1 MLFDLS
7 PRKDTG
13 TFTPGVIHLQ
23 LRSPAGLPSPD
34 EAEKHAPLGPEKG
47 VLRCLRSRRGP
58 AAVEQPTALQGMG
71 DNLDDGWI
79 EEDVAATS
87 AEVEEQAKELGVKVS
102 AIEAESED
110 EGDDSEVGAGSGP
123 FESTASNKGHATGKA
138 EKKRKRIEALKARRK
153 RFREGK
159 GESSR
164 PENARNG
171 SEEPSAAG
179 SGVDPRR
186 PLVGLAGMSCE
197 QQRRAFAA
205 WFRGKCRERRETE
218 LEGGEA
224 AADRLAE
231 LVQDGSGLPNRQ
243 PESLPGFVK
252 ALAADW
258 RSYKDLKKGRI
269 GSPRVL
275 LLSCS
280 ARRCVK
286 FVPGLRDAFAGQQVL
301 KLFAKHLKVKDQKD
315 ALRKRKWISAVG
327 TPGRALTLVQEGAL
341 SLAGTK
347 LLVVDAQP
355 DNKSF
360 TLLETA
366 GGELFDFLRA
376 AAIEDGE
383 VLSTLKLA
391 FF

>member
-1 MLFDLS
+1 
-7 PRKDTG
+7 
-13 TFTPGVIHLQ
+13 
-23 LRSPAGLPSPD
+23 
-34 EAEKHAPLGPEKG
+34 
-47 VLRCLRSRRGP
+47 
-58 AAVEQPTALQGMG
+58 MG

-79 EEDVAATS
+79 EEDITAPS
-87 AEVEEQAKELGVKVS
+87 ADVEEQAKELGVKVS
-102 AIEAESED
+102 VIEAESDD
-110 EGDDSEVGAGSGP
+110 EGDDVELAEGGGQPERATSNQRETSE
-123 FESTASNKGHATGKA
+123 KA

-153 RFREGK
+153 RFREGGQGEDSRSKQAGK
-159 GESSR
+159 GCAEL
-164 PENARNG
+164 
-171 SEEPSAAG
+171 SAAA
-179 SGVDPRR
+179 SGMDPRR
-186 PLVGLAGMSCE
+186 PLADLAGMSCE
-197 QQRRAFAA
+197 QQRRAFIS
-205 WFRGKCRERRETE
+205 WFRRKCHERSEVDV
-218 LEGGEA
+218 EGGEA
-224 AADRLAE
+224 TAVRLAE
-231 LVQDGSGLPNRQ
+231 LIQDASGLPNRQ

-252 ALAADW
+252 ALAVDW
-258 RSYKDLKKGRI
+258 RSYKDLKKGKI

-286 FVPGLRDAFAGQQVL
+286 FVPGLREAFAGQQVL

-327 TPGRALTLVQEGAL
+327 TPARVLTLNQEGAL
-341 SLAGTK
+341 TLAGTK
-347 LLVVDAQP
+347 LLVIDAQP

-376 AAIEDGE
+376 AATEDSE